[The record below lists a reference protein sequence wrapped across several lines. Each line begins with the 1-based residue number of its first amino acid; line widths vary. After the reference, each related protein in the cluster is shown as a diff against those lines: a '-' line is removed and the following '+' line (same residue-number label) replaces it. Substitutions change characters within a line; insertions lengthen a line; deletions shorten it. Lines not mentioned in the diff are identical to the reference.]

1 MCESEAC
8 ELTSTVIAVV
18 AVYVQGLMQ
27 SSPINPAGGLLVLFF
42 GRYVL
47 LVSGT
52 PHETPSE
59 LCVSFGANC
68 TLNVIALSTV
78 HTVCVHW
85 GCVWCESLTIMHI
98 FLLYRPSTL
107 LPRAC

>member
-8 ELTSTVIAVV
+8 ELISTVIAVV
-18 AVYVQGLMQ
+18 AVYIQGLMQ

-68 TLNVIALSTV
+68 IYTQRYSTGYCARSVCALGLCLV
-78 HTVCVHW
+78 
-85 GCVWCESLTIMHI
+85 
-98 FLLYRPSTL
+98 
-107 LPRAC
+107 